1 MFAPGTASAARADAK
16 VIINYYDPP
25 PIIGTWVGKVKS
37 ERKACKKNREVILY
51 RRAGEDNEEVGS
63 DTTVREG
70 NHWVWSVAAP
80 DVEGDYF
87 ALAPP
92 TPKCKRCGVEDLQ
105 LSGRQPTATPVLEPR
120 QARRPVC
127 DP

>member
-1 MFAPGTASAARADAK
+1 MLAPSQASAARADAK

-25 PIIGTWVGKVKS
+25 PIIGSWVGKVKS

-70 NHWVWSVAAP
+70 NHWVWGVVAP

-87 ALAPP
+87 ASAPP
-92 TPKCKRCGVEDLQ
+92 TPKCKRSESKIFNYPDDNPPL
-105 LSGRQPTATPVLEPR
+105 
-120 QARRPVC
+120 RPY
-127 DP
+127 